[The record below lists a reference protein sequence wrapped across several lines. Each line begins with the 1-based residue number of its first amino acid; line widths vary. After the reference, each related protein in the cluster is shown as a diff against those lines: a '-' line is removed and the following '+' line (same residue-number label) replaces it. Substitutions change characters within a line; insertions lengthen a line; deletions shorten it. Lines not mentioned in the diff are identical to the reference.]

1 MSVATASA
9 VLRLRVIRTISRAL
23 PRVTA
28 AIAHAQPT
36 LPVPIIP
43 IFILPSFRR
52 LLSRRFGG
60 LAAGNPGR
68 DRLGRRRCAPSFPAL
83 GRGPSVGFRVIGGA
97 GTARH
102 IVRHHLESAGDALP
116 VVDRGGLE
124 IDQLL
129 WRGLALLP
137 FLTAKEQGA
146 AVAQ

>member
-9 VLRLRVIRTISRAL
+9 VLRLRLMRTISRAL

-60 LAAGNPGR
+60 LAAENPDR
-68 DRLGRRRCAPSFPAL
+68 NRLGRRRAALSIPAVE
-83 GRGPSVGFRVIGGA
+83 RDQSVGFRVIGGVGRA
-97 GTARH
+97 GH
-102 IVRHHLESAGDALP
+102 IVWEDVELEGDAVH

-124 IDQLL
+124 ID
-129 WRGLALLP
+129 
-137 FLTAKEQGA
+137 
-146 AVAQ
+146 

>member
-9 VLRLRVIRTISRAL
+9 VLRLRLMRTISRAL

-43 IFILPSFRR
+43 IFILPFFRR

-60 LAAGNPGR
+60 LAAENPDR
-68 DRLGRRRCAPSFPAL
+68 NRLGRRRAALSIPAVE
-83 GRGPSVGFRVIGGA
+83 RDQSVGFWVIGGV

-116 VVDRGGLE
+116 VVDRGGLWV
-124 IDQLL
+124 DQLL

>member
-9 VLRLRVIRTISRAL
+9 VLRVRLTRTISRAL

-43 IFILPSFRR
+43 IFIPPSFRPP
-52 LLSRRFGG
+52 LSRRFGG
-60 LAAGNPGR
+60 LAAENPDR
-68 DRLGRRRCAPSFPAL
+68 NRLGRRRAALSIPAVE
-83 GRGPSVGFRVIGGA
+83 RDQSVGFRVIGGA

-124 IDQLL
+124 IDHLL
-129 WRGLALLP
+129 WRAVSLLP
-137 FLTAKEQGA
+137 FLSAIETDA
-146 AVAQ
+146 ALG